1 MPKKMYIEK
10 SDSSPKSG
18 GMKKVADIL
27 AHKGARITSV
37 TPQTTVLEALRIMAE
52 QNIGSVMVVEGN
64 QYFGIM
70 TERDYS
76 RKVILK
82 GKSSTDTPVAEIMSR
97 DFPIVKPAD
106 TVDFCMQLMSDK
118 NIRYLPVF
126 ENDKLCGIVSI
137 NDVVRETILTHEET
151 ITHLKDYLHS

>member
-1 MPKKMYIEK
+1 
-10 SDSSPKSG
+10 
-18 GMKKVADIL
+18 MKKVADIL
-27 AHKGARITSV
+27 SHKGARITSV
-37 TPQTTVLEALRIMAE
+37 APETTVLEALRIMAD
-52 QNIGSVMVVEGN
+52 QNIGSVLVLEGN
-64 QYFGIM
+64 QYLGIM

-97 DFPIVKPAD
+97 DFPSVAPND
-106 TVDFCMQLMSDK
+106 TVEFCMQLMSDK

-126 ENDKLCGIVSI
+126 EGDRLCGIVSI

-151 ITHLKDYLHS
+151 ITHLKDYLHSGI